1 MRKTLFLS
9 AVTFL
14 CVVAASS
21 PAQAQLEAAGKALRT
36 GNYDRAEKLANGIKG
51 AQAAKAALIIGR
63 VFLETGRYEQAIK
76 ASKRSRA
83 NRAQA
88 HSSHQLEGE
97 ALMRLGKVREAIRAF
112 EASVKA
118 AGSKAGW
125 RSRLLLARAHQR
137 DGNLLAARPIYESLA
152 DAYNDG
158 SMSESDPE
166 ALTSVASA
174 VVALEYYRDGNET
187 FHAAKKLDPGRVE
200 TQTEWA
206 TLFLEKYDPG
216 HAEEC
221 LRDALK
227 TNPNHAEAHL
237 LMAKVR
243 MHQGFNFVAAT
254 EEIEKA
260 LKTNPNLAEAHAFAS
275 TLDVRDRL
283 WEKAHKR
290 LDRALAIDPSHPYA
304 LGVRAATYYIADD
317 NRRFA
322 ETVAKLRA
330 RDRRYNGHIAVLTDL
345 LEWEHRYEE
354 IVAINRQALSDDASY
369 WPAHAAIGIN
379 LLRQGDETEGLREL
393 NESFDRDRYNIL
405 VYNMLKLYDNVLS
418 KEYNFIKRGPIDYRF
433 HTRDQKVLERY
444 LPSLLSKAYADMS
457 KRYGLRPAKTKV
469 EIFVEEDHFA
479 RRSVGLPRVG
489 VQGICFGKVI
499 VAGGPRVAPVNYGQV
514 LWHELG
520 HVFTIQLSKSR
531 VPRWFTEGLSVHEE
545 SLGSPFWV
553 RDDDAS
559 LYRWVKAGRMPGVD
573 SLNTAFS
580 RAKSGLEINL
590 AYYGSA
596 KLVEHIK
603 GRYGWPKVLQMLRFF
618 GKGKRTGEVIQQVLK
633 VSPAE
638 LDRQFRADLLK
649 NLSRYDKNFEVDY
662 GWYYD
667 FEAIVKAAKASPNDA
682 TLLGRAAVAA
692 LANRDKGAAQGFAA
706 KAIKIDPAQPEARHV
721 LSDIAAATGNFKA
734 SQEHARALQAKGID
748 GYGLRMNLAEGAR
761 KSGDM
766 AKAIAHY
773 KAAVKLDPQ
782 QIEPHA
788 HLAKIHL
795 DAKRETE
802 AIAELR
808 KAADLTPHDRSLYEE
823 LVGRLVKRGDWK
835 LVVQYGERNLWNDP
849 FNHALHLSLA
859 KAYEKTRNAKKA
871 AFEYR
876 SAVLCEPEDL
886 SAVHLEAARFYKRSG
901 KRKAASDEARR
912 AVEAGTKGAVAA
924 KRFLEELNQGRGK
937 GAGSSNRRR

>member
-1 MRKTLFLS
+1 MRKTLLLTTI
-9 AVTFL
+9 ACL
-14 CVVAASS
+14 WVVAT
-21 PAQAQLEAAGKALRT
+21 PAQAQLESASKALRA
-36 GNYDRAEKLANGIKG
+36 GNYSNAEKLAKGIKG
-51 AQAAKAALIIGR
+51 SQAAKAALIIGR
-63 VFLETGRYEQAIK
+63 VYLETGRYEEAIK
-76 ASKRSRA
+76 VSKRSRSTA
-83 NRAQA
+83 ALA
-88 HSSHQLEGE
+88 HKSYELEGE

-112 EASVKA
+112 GAAVKA

-137 DGNLLAARPIYESLA
+137 DGNILAARPIYDGLA

-158 SMSESDPE
+158 SISESDPE
-166 ALTSVASA
+166 ALASVAAA
-174 VVALEYYRDGNET
+174 VVALEYYTDGNET
-187 FHAAKKLDPGRVE
+187 FAAASKLDPGRAE

-206 TLFLEKYDPG
+206 RLFLEKYDPG

-227 TNPNHAEAHL
+227 TNPHHAEAHL

-243 MHQGFNFVAAT
+243 MHQGFDFVRAT
-254 EEIEKA
+254 EELGAA
-260 LKTNPNLAEAHAFAS
+260 LKTNPNLAEAHAFGA

-290 LDRALAIDPSHPYA
+290 LDRALAIDPTHPYA

-317 NRRFA
+317 QRRFNK
-322 ETVAKLRA
+322 TVAKLRS
-330 RDRRYNGHIAVLTDL
+330 RDRRHSGHLAVLTDL

-354 IVAINRQALSDDASY
+354 IVAINRKALVDDSSY

-379 LLRQGDETEGLREL
+379 LLRLGEETEGLQEL
-393 NESFDRDRYNIL
+393 NKSFENDRFNVL
-405 VYNMLKLYDNVLS
+405 VYNMLELYDDVLT
-418 KEYNFIKRGPIDYRF
+418 KEYSFVKRGPIDYRF
-433 HTRDQKVLERY
+433 HSRDQKVLERY
-444 LPSLLSKAYADMS
+444 LPALLSKAYAEMS
-457 KRYGLRPAKTKV
+457 KRYGIRPAKTKV
-469 EIFVEEDHFA
+469 EVFAAEDHFA

-489 VQGICFGKVI
+489 VQGICFGKVV

-520 HVFTIQLSKSR
+520 HVFTIQLSRSR
-531 VPRWFTEGLSVHEE
+531 VPRWFTEGISVHEE
-545 SLGSPFWV
+545 SLGSPYWV

-603 GRYGWPKVLQMLRFF
+603 GRYGWPKVLQMLRRF

-633 VSPAE
+633 VSPAD

-649 NLSRYDKNFEVDY
+649 TLSRYDKNFEVDY

-667 FEAIVKAAKASPNDA
+667 FEAISKAAKANPRDA
-682 TLLGRAAVAA
+682 KVLGRAAVAA

-721 LSDIAAATGNFKA
+721 LSDIAAATGNVKA
-734 SQEHARALQAKGID
+734 AQEHARALQSKGID

-808 KAADLTPHDRSLYEE
+808 KAADLTPHDRSLYQE
-823 LVGRLVKRGDWK
+823 LLGRLEKRSEWK
-835 LVVQYGERNLWNDP
+835 LILQYGQRNLWNDP
-849 FNHALHLSLA
+849 FNHELHLRLA
-859 KAYEKTRNAKKA
+859 RAYEKTRNAKKA

-876 SAVLCEPEDL
+876 SAILCEPEDL
-886 SAVHLEAARFYKRSG
+886 SAVHLEAARFYKRSN
-901 KRKAASDEARR
+901 KRKAAAQEARR
-912 AVEAGTKGAVAA
+912 AVEAGTKSAGAA
-924 KRFLEELNQGRGK
+924 KRFLEEINQGRGK